1 MGSAQ
6 LEQLGLTGSQTA
18 IMDEIVKLSSVAHG
32 TGVSEQTIS
41 KIAVGRVARASTSSG
56 GKMAAVLQGALNS
69 GIIEGGDAQ
78 ALMDTFYQTGELK
91 WQDGFNAL
99 IAGGLS
105 PHEAANMLTD
115 RMITE
120 AQSDPAVMA
129 RIVKAYNTHGPNSF
143 RQMATDKIRKD
154 MTSGRGLGGNAM
166 EVLKARGIS
175 VEEFT
180 DTYLEGFA
188 FSDDPDR
195 NFDALLNKMT
205 GKDGNTLS
213 EAEKKILRQ
222 YGAYRGTD
230 LDSRHVF
237 DDLEN
242 TRLVMRLGYAP
253 DLDAAAATQVTFTEM
268 LTDITRR
275 LPMQKAL
282 EGIDSISKENA
293 RKIAADP
300 KLRETL
306 LDTGKVT
313 LGDVDISL
321 DDEQRKR
328 LQEVADKVPAERVTT
343 LEKIGEALANGENIA
358 GIVATLS
365 GVDRQ
370 EVVREIQATYLTTD
384 GEGEKILNEEAL
396 IRDKLAFRDDLGEFH
411 MVGDDVSA
419 DLMLDHLNQL
429 SAEATDA
436 EQKAEEKRL
445 READALN
452 EMNEQSKKA
461 WVDEGLEPADWVAH
475 ETLDAAELAE
485 INKRRKSD
493 GLSTYDTMQD
503 VRKAEQRTEDKQE
516 TVDLQTNAI
525 EKILQN
531 TKVRVAIVESVTLPV
546 ESPPLD
552 T

>member
-1 MGSAQ
+1 
-6 LEQLGLTGSQTA
+6 
-18 IMDEIVKLSSVAHG
+18 
-32 TGVSEQTIS
+32 
-41 KIAVGRVARASTSSG
+41 
-56 GKMAAVLQGALNS
+56 
-69 GIIEGGDAQ
+69 
-78 ALMDTFYQTGELK
+78 
-91 WQDGFNAL
+91 
-99 IAGGLS
+99 
-105 PHEAANMLTD
+105 
-115 RMITE
+115 
-120 AQSDPAVMA
+120 
-129 RIVKAYNTHGPNSF
+129 
-143 RQMATDKIRKD
+143 
-154 MTSGRGLGGNAM
+154 
-166 EVLKARGIS
+166 
-175 VEEFT
+175 
-180 DTYLEGFA
+180 
-188 FSDDPDR
+188 
-195 NFDALLNKMT
+195 
-205 GKDGNTLS
+205 
-213 EAEKKILRQ
+213 
-222 YGAYRGTD
+222 
-230 LDSRHVF
+230 
-237 DDLEN
+237 
-242 TRLVMRLGYAP
+242 
-253 DLDAAAATQVTFTEM
+253 
-268 LTDITRR
+268 
-275 LPMQKAL
+275 
-282 EGIDSISKENA
+282 
-293 RKIAADP
+293 
-300 KLRETL
+300 
-306 LDTGKVT
+306 
-313 LGDVDISL
+313 
-321 DDEQRKR
+321 
-328 LQEVADKVPAERVTT
+328 